1 MKTNAIVIFL
11 WMAFTVAPSL
21 ATVADFSRYEVI
33 LKRRPFGEPPT
44 AEVSVVA
51 PASTPAGPSFADS
64 LRIVAL
70 TYSQGDVRVGL
81 VDSKT
86 TPPKTYFLFIGET
99 QDGIEVVSASYEKEE
114 VVLRKD
120 GNERTLS
127 MAQGGRV
134 VESVRT
140 TERPTMSGRPGLASA
155 TQPGRRTLPGE
166 RTVTPRT
173 LSPGRQLRIA
183 EERRRLETV
192 PDLDGQVLEKHLQE
206 YNMEAIRSGA
216 PPLPIPL
223 TEEQDA
229 QLVKEGVLPSV
240 E

>member
-1 MKTNAIVIFL
+1 MKINLIVIL
-11 WMAFTVAPSL
+11 VWLALTAASSL

-33 LKRRPFGEPPT
+33 LNRRPFGEPPAT
-44 AEVSVVA
+44 EMIAAA
-51 PASTPAGPSFADS
+51 PAPDPTGPSFADS

-99 QDGIEVVSASYEKEE
+99 QDGIEVVSASYEEE
-114 VVLRKD
+114 QVVLRKD

-140 TERPTMSGRPGLASA
+140 PGRLAASGHPGLASA
-155 TQPGRRTLPGE
+155 AQAGRPPQPGE
-166 RTVTPRT
+166 RKVTRRI
-173 LSPGRQLRIA
+173 LSPGRQLRI
-183 EERRRLETV
+183 EEENRRLEVV

-206 YNMEAIRSGA
+206 YNMEAIRSGM
-216 PPLPIPL
+216 PPLPIAL

-229 QLVKEGVLPSV
+229 QLVNEGLLPSV